1 MSSIIISFVAG
12 GGKTKYSREYM
23 MQNKGGLYLAFTNS
37 VIDEMKTTGLLSLTI
52 SSLFSSYILPKMF
65 SHIPIIAK
73 GAHISHNKNT
83 SQQEKMLSAIT
94 IENNGNIFNKST
106 RLNKVCLETN
116 NLDLH
121 NMPRFNS
128 SYHVKSIF
136 NISSVLLNHAQRDAL
151 SWYILKKYPEKVIS
165 LMKSRFKF
173 VIIDESQDIK
183 RGFMQDFAELLYES
197 NIDLIILGD
206 PYQNV
211 NGGSDWFENLSPSE
225 TNNKTYRC
233 PENNCQWIRE
243 NLAIDITGER
253 KEGGCL
259 KINNDD
265 IKDYDDGE
273 RTLLYTQE
281 SQHTKQIINRWSGRK
296 STIKSAKGSTIKSD
310 VVIIGKTMNI
320 RNFYT
325 AVTRTEKYVYYTVES
340 IN

>member
-1 MSSIIISFVAG
+1 
-12 GGKTKYSREYM
+12 
-23 MQNKGGLYLAFTNS
+23 
-37 VIDEMKTTGLLSLTI
+37 
-52 SSLFSSYILPKMF
+52 
-65 SHIPIIAK
+65 
-73 GAHISHNKNT
+73 
-83 SQQEKMLSAIT
+83 
-94 IENNGNIFNKST
+94 
-106 RLNKVCLETN
+106 
-116 NLDLH
+116 
-121 NMPRFNS
+121 
-128 SYHVKSIF
+128 
-136 NISSVLLNHAQRDAL
+136 
-151 SWYILKKYPEKVIS
+151 
-165 LMKSRFKF
+165 MKSRFKF